1 MIEAY
6 VNKFNHPCVH
16 LLSGADD
23 NSGERKS
30 QAFHLLQIPPHT
42 CHTHTHT
49 HTHIHT
55 HTHTL
60 YVHTDSISVNEKYKC
75 PPRSGEYSAS
85 FQEEKPPLSGRK
97 WKESLDKCGFLLL
110 I

>member
-1 MIEAY
+1 MITQ
-6 VNKFNHPCVH
+6 
-16 LLSGADD
+16 
-23 NSGERKS
+23 ERGKVKPSIYYKS
-30 QAFHLLQIPPHT
+30 HHT
-42 CHTHTHT
+42 HATHTHTHT